1 MEKIGGLYIKKSKK
15 GETFLS
21 GKIRNEKVLVFKN
34 KRKESERHPD
44 YVVMIPSDAPMDDN
58 AQDEPPF

>member
-21 GKIRNEKVLVFKN
+21 GKIRDEKVLVFKN

-44 YVVMIPSDAPMDDN
+44 YVVMIPSEEAMDDN
-58 AQDEPPF
+58 AQDEPF